1 MNYPISGFTPSDYE
15 TLLKAMLA
23 LGYSPVKLG
32 AINPARRD
40 MFLRHDVDLCIER
53 ALQIA
58 RREAEMG
65 VFSTFYFLISTRF
78 YNLASSR
85 GRQVL
90 SEIAE
95 LGHDIGLHFDVT
107 QYDGSIDEIEER
119 AVEECALLERL
130 SGIQTSS
137 LSFHRPARELLN
149 RSGTYAGRRH
159 TYEPA
164 FFSDI
169 AYVSDSNGGWHH
181 GHPTDHA
188 AVADGTAIQ
197 LLTHPI
203 WWCAMP
209 ATDTVGVVQAF
220 YEERTS
226 GLTDDLMG
234 TVSAYRDYRNKSD

>member
-1 MNYPISGFTPSDYE
+1 MTNPISAFAPGDYE
-15 TLLKAMLA
+15 ALLATLLNH
-23 LGYSPVKLG
+23 GYEPVRLS
-32 AINPARRD
+32 AIKPTQRH

-58 RREAEMG
+58 KREADVG
-65 VFSTFYFLISTRF
+65 VFSTFYFLLSTRF

-85 GRQVL
+85 GRRVL
-90 SEIAE
+90 SEISG

-107 QYDGSIDEIEER
+107 QYAGLIDEIEEQ

-130 SGIQTSS
+130 SGTQTAS

-188 AVADGTAIQ
+188 AVANGTAIQ

-203 WWCAMP
+203 WWCASP
-209 ATDTVGVVQAF
+209 ATATVAVVRAF
-220 YEERTS
+220 RDERTAS
-226 GLTDDLMG
+226 LTDDLIA
-234 TVSAYRDYRNKSD
+234 TVSAYRDFMKKPD